1 MAREIEAGMA
11 NHLSCVCPGVQIVGM
26 SIWMRRISA
35 TLVAA
40 SVLLTLGACG
50 NSGTGATNGAAV
62 VNVYNWADY
71 IAPDT
76 IERFEAEFG
85 IKVNY
90 DIYDSAEVVDVKLL
104 AGGSGYDVVVHS
116 NQFASRLAPIGIFEK
131 LDFSRLPN
139 SRHLD
144 TALEVK
150 TGSYEGLRDF
160 AVLYHWGTTGYAW
173 NAEMVRAR
181 LPDHPMDSA
190 DILFD
195 PDVVSKL
202 ADCGVSLLDGPTDL
216 FPMVLAYL
224 GRDPNSF
231 DEESLAAAEAQLKLV
246 RPYIRYF
253 SNQKMISD
261 LPNKE
266 MCVAMSWSGDFAQ
279 AANRAYEAGIEID
292 LRYTLPKEGSGLW
305 VDSFY
310 MPADAPHQDNA
321 YLFINFMMRPDVAA
335 DIANTVYYANS
346 NRSSWKLMKPEI
358 LNNPAIFPDEETWD
372 LLYPI
377 KSADP
382 KRERPRTRAFAR
394 VKSGI

>member
-1 MAREIEAGMA
+1 
-11 NHLSCVCPGVQIVGM
+11 M
-26 SIWMRRISA
+26 SIRMRSIST

-40 SVLLTLGACG
+40 GVLLALGACDFG
-50 NSGTGATNGAAV
+50 STDDTNGAAV
-62 VNVYNWADY
+62 VNIYNWAEY

-76 IERFEAEFG
+76 IERFEAEYG

-90 DIYDSAEVVDVKLL
+90 DIYDSSEVVDVKLL
-104 AGGSGYDVVVHS
+104 AGRSGYDVVVHS
-116 NQFASRLAPIGIFEK
+116 NQFASRLAPIGVFKK

-139 SRHLD
+139 TRHLD
-144 TALEVK
+144 TAIRAK
-150 TGSYEGLRDF
+150 TDTYVGLRDF
-160 AVLYHWGTTGYAW
+160 SIPYHWGTTGYAW

-181 LPDHPMDSA
+181 LPDHPMDSG
-190 DILFD
+190 DVLFD
-195 PDVVSKL
+195 PDIVSKL
-202 ADCGVSLLDGPTDL
+202 ADCGVSLLDGATDL

-224 GRDPNSF
+224 GRDPNAL

-266 MCVAMSWSGDFAQ
+266 VCVAMSWSGDFAQ
-279 AANRAYEAGIEID
+279 AAARAHEAGIEID

-310 MPADAPHQDNA
+310 MPADAPHPENA
-321 YLFINFMMRPDVAA
+321 YVFINFMMRPDVAA
-335 DIANTVYYANS
+335 DIANTIYYANS
-346 NRSSWKLMKPEI
+346 NRSSWEYMKPEI
-358 LNNPAIFPDEETWD
+358 VNNPAIFPNEETWH
-372 LLYPI
+372 LLYPVM
-377 KSADP
+377 SVDP